1 MRAMFGFTKVRYKE
15 RRGSTMQSES
25 FGVVG
30 VEWLRA
36 WDLVRRGALGN
47 RGGQR
52 EVTCAWRGFRVRRM
66 EEHCTLKVTT
76 SEALLPPPKTES
88 TSSGHHR

>member
-47 RGGQR
+47 RGGAAR
-52 EVTCAWRGFRVRRM
+52 SHVCLEGFP
-66 EEHCTLKVTT
+66 
-76 SEALLPPPKTES
+76 SEAHGGTLYLKS
-88 TSSGHHR
+88 DDI